1 MALTTFRICFDMT
14 TQFIILCVVPMKQL
28 TFLISLFCIPFQGFA
43 QTDSVR
49 VWNKWCSSRDTMLL
63 FSAANNTIQV
73 CSHTLKPSEIILKP
87 VDKTLRIGKPEL
99 KGDTIS
105 VLAMPYPSRNKP
117 MRLAVLN
124 AKTKKVIKT
133 VDFYSDEVPAPVAR
147 VGNIQTTEALRKDI
161 LAQNSLKVAFPRSLY
176 SYPYTIKQYIFKM
189 HTAKGAATVPVNGFY
204 LTRDILTQ
212 IKDAPEGTVIEFTD
226 IKATCPECA
235 TRDLP
240 NIRMKVK

>member
-1 MALTTFRICFDMT
+1 MT
-14 TQFIILCVVPMKQL
+14 RLI
-28 TFLISLFCIPFQGFA
+28 ISLLFCGSWITASA
-43 QTDSVR
+43 QADSVHVR
-49 VWNKWCSSRDTMLL
+49 NKWCSSRDTMVL
-63 FSAANNTIQV
+63 FTEANNTIQIW
-73 CSHTLKPSEIILKP
+73 SHALKPSEILLKP
-87 VDKTLRIGKPEL
+87 VDKTLRIGKPDV

-147 VGNIQTTEALRKDI
+147 GGNIQTGEAQRKDI

-176 SYPYTIKQYIFKM
+176 SYPYTIKQYIFKI
-189 HTAKGAATVPVNGFY
+189 HTPKGGATIPVNGYY

-212 IKDAPEGTVIEFTD
+212 IKDAPAGTVMEFTD

-235 TRDLP
+235 TRVLGDIKLK
-240 NIRMKVK
+240 IK